1 MEKIDTKKLVTVA
14 LLIALNIVFSRLVS
28 ISAWNFKIS
37 FTFTTGLVAGYLY
50 GPVWAAVVCGVGDL
64 IGSLLFPIGAYNPL
78 FTLTAVCS
86 GLIYGIF
93 LHNNYS
99 NKNITFAVLLNQLG
113 VSLLLNTWCISYLYN
128 ASFVGLLSTRIIQ
141 SIVMLVI
148 EFLVVKIFGKF
159 LPRLKAGIK

>member
-1 MEKIDTKKLVTVA
+1 MKKIETKKLVIVA
-14 LLIALNIVFSRLVS
+14 LLIALNIVFSRLIS

-50 GPVWAAVVCGVGDL
+50 GPLWAAVVCGVGDL

-86 GLIYGIF
+86 GLIYGFF

-99 NKNITFAVLLNQLG
+99 NKNIAIAVLLNQLG
-113 VSLLLNTWCISYLYN
+113 VSLLLNTWCISFLYK
-128 ASFVGLLSTRIIQ
+128 ASFLGLLSTRIIQ
-141 SIVMLVI
+141 SIVMLII
-148 EFLVVKIFGKF
+148 EFLVVKAFGKF
-159 LPRLKAGIK
+159 LPKLKERLR